1 MSIAPNR
8 FALTAVAFLI
18 ACGGYQ
24 APVPMVGQEADV
36 SQLAGEWFGEYSSAE
51 SGRSGSISFKLTA
64 GSDTATGDVVMSPRY
79 NARPQP
85 GEVQPTGPATPGTIQ
100 TLSINFVRVTGGQ
113 VSGSLAPYT
122 DPTCGCTLRT
132 TFVGRL
138 RADTLAGTYTSLHEQ
153 SREVQ
158 RGQWQVVR
166 QRPTR

>member
-1 MSIAPNR
+1 MSIVPNR
-8 FALTAVAFLI
+8 STIAAVAFLL
-18 ACGGYQ
+18 ACGGSQ

-36 SQLAGEWFGEYSSAE
+36 SQLAGEWFGEYSSVE
-51 SGRSGSISFKLTA
+51 SGRSGSITFKLIA
-64 GSDTATGDVVMSPRY
+64 GSDTATGDVIMSPRY
-79 NARPQP
+79 NARPQT
-85 GEVQPTGPATPGTIQ
+85 GEVQPTGRATPGTIQ
-100 TLSINFVRVTGGQ
+100 ALSINFVRVTGGQ

-158 RGQWQVVR
+158 RGQWHVVR
-166 QRPTR
+166 QQPSR

>member
-1 MSIAPNR
+1 M
-8 FALTAVAFLI
+8 
-18 ACGGYQ
+18 
-24 APVPMVGQEADV
+24 
-36 SQLAGEWFGEYSSAE
+36 
-51 SGRSGSISFKLTA
+51 FKLIA
-64 GSDTATGDVVMSPRY
+64 GSDTATGDVIMSPRH
-79 NARPQP
+79 NARPQS

-100 TLSINFVRVTGGQ
+100 ALSINFVRVTGGQ

-158 RGQWQVVR
+158 RGQWHVVR
-166 QRPTR
+166 QQPTR